1 MKSALLVLALATA
14 LPQAAQA
21 ETLSYTYVEG
31 GYAVNEYSD
40 SMFDTFDGFYV
51 SGSYSFGD
59 SGFFAAGSYKPSSGS
74 IFGTSG
80 YDVDSSSLGLGYHH
94 EIADKL
100 DLVGQLDYIHTSV
113 NFGDSIDGYRVS
125 AGIRTSFSEKFEGA
139 VLAHHE
145 KISDID
151 ASDFSVSVEGQFKF
165 NETLG
170 LVFGVESG
178 QRYEQDVV
186 TYNVG
191 LRASF

>member
-1 MKSALLVLALATA
+1 MKSVLLVLALAAA

-21 ETLSYTYVEG
+21 ESLSYTYVEG
-31 GYAVNEYSD
+31 GYAVNDYSD

-51 SGSYSFGD
+51 SGSYNFSD
-59 SGFFAAGSYKPSSGS
+59 SGFFAAGSYKTSSGD
-74 IFGTSG
+74 IFGSSG
-80 YDVDSSSLGLGYHH
+80 YDIDSSSLGLGYHH
-94 EIADKL
+94 EIADNF

-125 AGIRTSFSEKFEGA
+125 AGVRGSFSEKFEGA
-139 VLAHHE
+139 ALGHYE

-151 ASDFSVSVEGQFKF
+151 VSDFTVSLEGQFKF

-178 QRYEQDVV
+178 QRFEQDVV